1 MKLAGTKFAA
11 LLISILFSGMSYADL
26 RMPELAM
33 QLILKKSVHQNREII
48 QFEVKFTNQ
57 TDRNLSMII
66 PGSQNKGKRI
76 LQLQVFSVN
85 NVTNFYTKVFE
96 NPMEL
101 VMDTSVIGSC
111 YFKRLNAGESVSIP
125 LFVNDSRNA
134 SKYITSNY
142 ALPDFPDG
150 KYEVIAYYNPFGE
163 SLAPYVFQA
172 YDDHGRTIGDSLNP
186 EKMQID
192 AYGIYSNY
200 VQLTIDSHVA
210 TSTEENQQG
219 VCSSSCHFCR
229 HIEKEQWHRVKKDI
243 IHRVD
248 DIAQH
253 RNVLF
258 LFDGPDA
265 VLSSLPS
272 YYSRQIVLETKNG
285 IVYKELTWQ
294 IGRIFSLRSTIHK
307 WCYWIFRWNV
317 PMRTSS
323 TKYFHLISV
332 S

>member
-1 MKLAGTKFAA
+1 MKLAGTKFLA

-57 TDRNLSMII
+57 TDRDLSMII
-66 PGSQNKGKRI
+66 PGSQNKGQRI

-85 NVTNFYTKVFE
+85 NASNFYTKVFE
-96 NPMEL
+96 NPLEL
-101 VMDTSVIGSC
+101 EMDISVIGSV
-111 YFKRLNAGESVSIP
+111 YFKRLKARESVSIP
-125 LFVNDSRNA
+125 LFVNDSSNA
-134 SKYITSNY
+134 RKYISSNY
-142 ALPDFPDG
+142 AFPDFPDG
-150 KYEVIAYYNPFGE
+150 SYEVIAHYNPFGE

-172 YDDHGRTIGDSLNP
+172 YDDHGRTIGDSLYP

-200 VQLTIDSHVA
+200 VQLTIDSHMVT
-210 TSTEENQQG
+210 TSEEAEQG
-219 VCSSSCHFCR
+219 ICSSSCHFCR
-229 HIEKEQWHRVKKDI
+229 HIEKSQWHRVKKDI
-243 IHRVD
+243 IRRVD

-253 RNVLF
+253 RKVLF

-307 WCYWIFRWNV
+307 WCYWIFRWNA

-332 S
+332 N

>member
-1 MKLAGTKFAA
+1 
-11 LLISILFSGMSYADL
+11 
-26 RMPELAM
+26 
-33 QLILKKSVHQNREII
+33 
-48 QFEVKFTNQ
+48 
-57 TDRNLSMII
+57 
-66 PGSQNKGKRI
+66 
-76 LQLQVFSVN
+76 
-85 NVTNFYTKVFE
+85 
-96 NPMEL
+96 
-101 VMDTSVIGSC
+101 
-111 YFKRLNAGESVSIP
+111 
-125 LFVNDSRNA
+125 
-134 SKYITSNY
+134 
-142 ALPDFPDG
+142 
-150 KYEVIAYYNPFGE
+150 
-163 SLAPYVFQA
+163 
-172 YDDHGRTIGDSLNP
+172 
-186 EKMQID
+186 
-192 AYGIYSNY
+192 YGIYSNY

-229 HIEKEQWHRVKKDI
+229 HIEKSQWHRVKKDI

-307 WCYWIFRWNV
+307 WSYWIFRWNV

-332 S
+332 N

>member
-1 MKLAGTKFAA
+1 MKLAGIKFAA
-11 LLISILFSGMSYADL
+11 LLISLLFSGMSYADL

-57 TDRNLSMII
+57 TDRDLSMII
-66 PGSQNKGKRI
+66 PGSQNKGQRI

-85 NVTNFYTKVFE
+85 NASNFYTKVFE
-96 NPMEL
+96 NPLEL
-101 VMDTSVIGSC
+101 VMDTSFIGSC

-134 SKYITSNY
+134 SKYIYSNY
-142 ALPDFPDG
+142 AFPDFPDG

-172 YDDHGRTIGDSLNP
+172 YDDHGRTIGDSLIP

-200 VQLTIDSHVA
+200 VQLTIDSHVKT
-210 TSTEENQQG
+210 TSEEGKQG

-229 HIEKEQWHRVKKDI
+229 HIEKSQWHRVKKDI

-285 IVYKELTWQ
+285 IVFKELTWQ

-307 WCYWIFRWNV
+307 WSYWIFRWNV

-332 S
+332 N

>member
-57 TDRNLSMII
+57 TDRDLSMII
-66 PGSQNKGKRI
+66 PGSQNKGQRI

-172 YDDHGRTIGDSLNP
+172 YDDHGRTIGDSLNT

-219 VCSSSCHFCR
+219 VCSSSCQFCG

-307 WCYWIFRWNV
+307 WCYWIFRWNI

>member
-1 MKLAGTKFAA
+1 MKLAGTKFLT
-11 LLISILFSGMSYADL
+11 LLVSILLSGMSYADL

-33 QLILKKSVHQNREII
+33 ELILKKSVYQNREIM

-57 TDRNLSMII
+57 TDRDLSMII
-66 PGSQNKGKRI
+66 PGSQNKGQRI

-85 NVTNFYTKVFE
+85 NTTNFYTKVFE
-96 NPMEL
+96 NPLEL
-101 VMDTSVIGSC
+101 EMDTSFIGSV
-111 YFKRLNAGESVSIP
+111 YFKRLRAHESMSIP
-125 LFVNDSRNA
+125 LFVNDRRNA
-134 SKYITSNY
+134 SKYIYSNY
-142 ALPDFPDG
+142 AFPDFPDG
-150 KYEVIAYYNPFGE
+150 KYEVIAYYNPLGE

-200 VQLTIDSHVA
+200 VQMTIDSHVKT
-210 TSTEENQQG
+210 TSDEG
-219 VCSSSCHFCR
+219 WGLICSGSCHFCR

-248 DIAQH
+248 DIAKH
-253 RNVLF
+253 GKVLF

-294 IGRIFSLRSTIHK
+294 IGKIYGVRSFIHK
-307 WCYWIFRWNV
+307 CCYWIFRWNV

-323 TKYFHLISV
+323 SKYFHLISV
-332 S
+332 N

>member
-1 MKLAGTKFAA
+1 MKLAGIKFAA

-33 QLILKKSVHQNREII
+33 QLILKISVNQNREII

-57 TDRNLSMII
+57 TDRDLSMII
-66 PGSQNKGKRI
+66 PGSQNKGQRI

-96 NPMEL
+96 NPLEL
-101 VMDTSVIGSC
+101 IMDTSVIGSC

-142 ALPDFPDG
+142 DFPDFPDG

-186 EKMQID
+186 EKIQID

-200 VQLTIDSHVA
+200 VQLTIDSHVLT
-210 TSTEENQQG
+210 TSEGGEKG
-219 VCSSSCHFCR
+219 ICSGSCHFCR

-243 IHRVD
+243 IRRVD

-332 S
+332 N

>member
-1 MKLAGTKFAA
+1 MKLAGTKFVV

-33 QLILKKSVHQNREII
+33 QLILKKVVHQNREII

-57 TDRNLSMII
+57 TDRDLSMII
-66 PGSQNKGKRI
+66 PGSQNKGQRI

-85 NVTNFYTKVFE
+85 NATNFYTKVFE

-111 YFKRLNAGESVSIP
+111 YFKRLNAGQSVSIP
-125 LFVNDSRNA
+125 LFVNDSSNA
-134 SKYITSNY
+134 GKYIYSNY
-142 ALPDFPDG
+142 AFPDFPDG
-150 KYEVIAYYNPFGE
+150 KYEVIAYYNPLGE

-200 VQLTIDSHVA
+200 VQLTIDSHVVT
-210 TSTEENQQG
+210 TSEEG
-219 VCSSSCHFCR
+219 EKGICSGSCHFCR
-229 HIEKEQWHRVKKDI
+229 HIEKQKWHRVKKDI

-248 DIAQH
+248 DIAKH
-253 RNVLF
+253 GNVLF
-258 LFDGPDA
+258 LFAGPDA
-265 VLSSLPS
+265 VLSSLPA

-294 IGRIFSLRSTIHK
+294 IGRIFSLRSTMHK
-307 WCYWIFRWNV
+307 WCYWIFRWNA

-323 TKYFHLISV
+323 SKYFHLISV
-332 S
+332 N

>member
-1 MKLAGTKFAA
+1 MKLAGTKFFA
-11 LLISILFSGMSYADL
+11 LLVSILLSGFSYADL

-33 QLILKKSVHQNREII
+33 ELILKKSLHQNRDIM

-57 TDRNLSMII
+57 TDRDLSMII

-85 NVTNFYTKVFE
+85 NATNFYTKVFE
-96 NPMEL
+96 NPLEL
-101 VMDTSVIGSC
+101 EMDTSIIGSV
-111 YFKRLNAGESVSIP
+111 YFKRLRARESVSIP
-125 LFVNDSRNA
+125 LFVNDSSNA
-134 SKYITSNY
+134 RKYIYSNY
-142 ALPDFPDG
+142 TFSDFPDG

-200 VQLTIDSHVA
+200 VQMTIDSKVKT
-210 TSTEENQQG
+210 TSDEGED
-219 VCSSSCHFCR
+219 VICSVSCHFCR
-229 HIEKEQWHRVKKDI
+229 HIDKEQWHRVKKDI

-248 DIAQH
+248 DIVKH
-253 RNVLF
+253 GNVLF
-258 LFDGPDA
+258 LFEGPDA

-285 IVYKELTWQ
+285 VVYKELTWQ
-294 IGRIFSLRSTIHK
+294 IGRIFSLRSTIHT
-307 WCYWIFRWNV
+307 WCYWIFRWNA

-323 TKYFHLISV
+323 SKYFHLISV
-332 S
+332 N

>member
-1 MKLAGTKFAA
+1 MKLAGTKF
-11 LLISILFSGMSYADL
+11 LFLFLSIAFSGMSYADL

-33 QLILKKSVHQNREII
+33 QLILKKSVHQNREIM

-57 TDRNLSMII
+57 TDRDLSILL

-85 NVTNFYTKVFE
+85 HSTNFYTKIFE
-96 NPMEL
+96 NPLEL
-101 VMDTSVIGSC
+101 VMDTSVIGSV

-125 LFVNDSRNA
+125 LFVNDRRNA
-134 SKYITSNY
+134 SKYIYSNY
-142 ALPDFPDG
+142 AFPDFPDG

-200 VQLTIDSHVA
+200 VQLTIDSKVK
-210 TSTEENQQG
+210 TNSEEG
-219 VCSSSCHFCR
+219 VDDICSGSCRFCR
-229 HIEKEQWHRVKKDI
+229 HLEKEQWRQVEKDI
-243 IHRVD
+243 DHRLQNMVPHD
-248 DIAQH
+248 H
-253 RNVLF
+253 VRF

-265 VLSSLPS
+265 IVLTLPT
-272 YYSRQIVLETKNG
+272 YYSREIVVETKNG
-285 IVYKELTWQ
+285 IQYKELTWQ
-294 IGRIFSLRSTIHK
+294 IGKVYPLRSFLHK
-307 WCYWIFRWNV
+307 WCYLIFHRNAPFVVVNSKTW
-317 PMRTSS
+317 
-323 TKYFHLISV
+323 KFISIN
-332 S
+332 